1 MTQATRAAAPQSVER
16 IFAILDHLAAHP
28 EGESLAGLARTTG
41 APKTSLV
48 GLLAGMVESQHLVR
62 DGHGA
67 YRLGPR
73 LVSLALRISS
83 RTDLASLA
91 RPVVADLTAQTGET
105 AIVCVLDPAGNAA
118 ISIVKVE
125 STNPVRYAVTLGDRR
140 ELYCTAAGKALL
152 AWQPRKRR
160 DDYLRSAVLLPFAS
174 KTVTSRKVLAAQLE
188 EIRRTG
194 IACTESERVE
204 GATGLAVPVFG
215 PDGQVLACIMLA
227 VPTHRFGANRP
238 RLEERLRAA
247 GRRLTELV
255 AGRQPSGPASDGP

>member
-1 MTQATRAAAPQSVER
+1 MTQAARAAAPQSVER

-48 GLLAGMVESQHLVR
+48 GLLAGMVESQHVVKDDR
-62 DGHGA
+62 GT

-83 RTDLASLA
+83 RTDLAALA
-91 RPVVADLTAQTGET
+91 RPVVAELSGQTGET
-105 AIVCVLDPAGNAA
+105 AIVCVLEPGGNTAV
-118 ISIVKVE
+118 SIVKVE

-152 AWQPRKRR
+152 AWQPRERR
-160 DDYLRSAVLLPFAS
+160 EDYLRRAVLLPFAS
-174 KTVTSRKVLAAQLE
+174 RTVTSRKVLAAQLE
-188 EIRRTG
+188 EIRRSG
-194 IACTESERVE
+194 VACTESERVE

-215 PDGQVLACIMLA
+215 ADGLVLACIMLA
-227 VPTHRFGANRP
+227 VPTHRFGANRAH
-238 RLEERLRAA
+238 LEDCLRAA

-255 AGRQPSGPASDGP
+255 AGRPPSGPASDGP

>member
-1 MTQATRAAAPQSVER
+1 MTARAAAPQSVER

-48 GLLAGMVESQHLVR
+48 GLLAGMVESEHLAR
-62 DGHGA
+62 DDRGT

-73 LVSLALRISS
+73 LVSLAMRISS
-83 RTDLASLA
+83 RMDLAALA
-91 RPVVADLTAQTGET
+91 RPVVAELAGRTGET
-105 AIVCVLDPAGNAA
+105 VIVCVLEPASEMAV
-118 ISIVKVE
+118 SIVKVE

-152 AWQPRKRR
+152 AFLPPERR
-160 DDYLRSAVLLPFAS
+160 EAYLRNAVLLPYAS
-174 KTVTSRKVLAAQLE
+174 KTVTSRKALAAQLE
-188 EIRRTG
+188 EVRRTG
-194 IACTESERVE
+194 LAYTASERVE
-204 GATGLAVPVFG
+204 GATGFAVPIFG

-227 VPTHRFGANRP
+227 VPTQRVGTNRP
-238 RLEERLRAA
+238 RLEASLRAA

-255 AGRQPSGPASDGP
+255 AGRFPSGPASDGS

>member
-1 MTQATRAAAPQSVER
+1 MTKAARAAAPQSVDR

-62 DGHGA
+62 DDRGT

-83 RTDLASLA
+83 RADLASLA
-91 RPVVADLTAQTGET
+91 RPVVAALAGETGET
-105 AIVCVLDPAGNAA
+105 AIVSVLEPPGNVAV
-118 ISIVKVE
+118 SIVKVE

-152 AWQPRKRR
+152 AWLPRERR
-160 DDYLRSAVLLPFAS
+160 TEYLRNAVLLPFAS
-174 KTVTSRKVLAAQLE
+174 RTVTSRKALAAQLE

-194 IACTESERVE
+194 LACTESERVE

-215 PDGQVLACIMLA
+215 PDGQVLASLMLA
-227 VPTHRFGANRP
+227 VPTHRAGPNRP
-238 RLEERLRAA
+238 RLEECLRAA

-255 AGRQPSGPASDGP
+255 AGRQPSGLASDGP